1 MFSKNSISDSFSDRE
16 LFSLIQ
22 KGNKE
27 AFTIAYNRYNKQL
40 YALSYRYLMDQS
52 LAEDA
57 VQHVFVKLWELH
69 SHLEVSISIKNYL
82 YTMTKNYVLNVI
94 RNQKNVIAH
103 NYAISQSGHINVYE
117 DCLIEA
123 IENKETI
130 AHFYSAINKLPDQ
143 KKTVCLMK
151 LEGRY
156 SNQEIAEKMN
166 ISINTVKTH
175 YAQSIKILKQH
186 LEKILIFIYIILS
199 S

>member
-1 MFSKNSISDSFSDRE
+1 
-16 LFSLIQ
+16 
-22 KGNKE
+22 
-27 AFTIAYNRYNKQL
+27 
-40 YALSYRYLMDQS
+40 MDQS